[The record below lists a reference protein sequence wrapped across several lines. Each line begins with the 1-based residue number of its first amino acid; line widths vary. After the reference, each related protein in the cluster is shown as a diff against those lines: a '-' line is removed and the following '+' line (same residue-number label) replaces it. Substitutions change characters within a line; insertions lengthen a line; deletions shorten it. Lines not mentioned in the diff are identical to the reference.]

1 MFGLGSLAAMTT
13 QKQVMRI
20 VGRSTA
26 VVALLLGAPSLA
38 VQPPWVKP
46 VICSDATLKGTYL
59 YHHTGILEGQ
69 PYAESGREVYDGAGG
84 IVLSFR
90 GSDGAKGTERAR
102 YRVNADCTAKAT
114 YPDGQAAE
122 SFVSPDGSRFTY
134 TITRARGNK
143 ITALAGT
150 EVRVAP

>member
-1 MFGLGSLAAMTT
+1 M
-13 QKQVMRI
+13 
-20 VGRSTA
+20 
-26 VVALLLGAPSLA
+26 ALLALMLGAPSFADQRQLG
-38 VQPPWVKP
+38 KP
-46 VICSDATLKGTYL
+46 VACSNATLKGIYL
-59 YHHTGILEGQ
+59 YHHVGILEGH

-90 GSDGAKGTERAR
+90 GSDGATGTEPAR

-143 ITALAGT
+143 ITVLAGT